1 LIFAGDVVATYATLA
16 HITSV
21 LAAVTTFSLAR
32 SDRGAATWPP
42 SPRHRSRLCAAAAR
56 PLSFWGLMR
65 RACCISGGLRVGT
78 GAHKQ
83 PCSAMAGRNV
93 VASAAARLL
102 TDPVKALLS
111 HRLAPSV
118 PTGADAGNTSQMP
131 IRQGNMPGRWACQVA
146 KITCRLQD

>member
-1 LIFAGDVVATYATLA
+1 MIFAAEVIATYVRLA

-32 SDRGAATWPP
+32 SDRGAAT
-42 SPRHRSRLCAAAAR
+42 
-56 PLSFWGLMR
+56 
-65 RACCISGGLRVGT
+65 ISGGLRVGT

-83 PCSAMAGRNV
+83 PCLAMARRNV

-102 TDPVKALLS
+102 IDPVKALLS

-131 IRQGNMPGRWACQVA
+131 IRQGNRPGRWACQVA